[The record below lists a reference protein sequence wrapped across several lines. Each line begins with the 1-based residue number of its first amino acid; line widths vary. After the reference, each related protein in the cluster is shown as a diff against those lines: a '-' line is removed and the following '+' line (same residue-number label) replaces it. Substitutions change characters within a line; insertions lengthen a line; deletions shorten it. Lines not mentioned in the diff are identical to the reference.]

1 MANKEALRELQTRL
15 AERMREARTEPRA
28 ATWLAVESAGVG
40 FLLPLIDAGEI
51 FPLGNV
57 LPVPH
62 TAVWFTGVA
71 NLRGGLHGVVDLAGF
86 LGLRKGAV
94 PGPVEGAREQY
105 RVVAFGAALETN
117 CALLV
122 ERLVGLRS
130 REQMK
135 ALPRAAQVLPAF
147 AGGQYRDEG
156 GRVWLELNLNA
167 LAGDEAFLKIMGQ

>member
-28 ATWLAVESAGVG
+28 ATWLAVESAGIG
-40 FLLPLIDAGEI
+40 FLMPLVDAGEI
-51 FPLGNV
+51 FPLGAV

-62 TAVWFTGVA
+62 TVSWFVGVA

-94 PGPVEGAREQY
+94 PGPVDGARDQS
-105 RVVAFGAALETN
+105 RVIALGGALETN

-122 ERLVGLRS
+122 ERLSGLRN

-135 ALPRAAQVLPAF
+135 ALPRPAQALPAF
-147 AGGQYRDEG
+147 AGTQYRDEG
-156 GRVWLELNLNA
+156 GRVWLELNLAA
-167 LAGDEAFLKIMGQ
+167 LAGDEAFLKIMG